1 MVKDLQKALQEAYDK
16 KASVQFVAAGGADA
30 NVWFYRVM

>member
-1 MVKDLQKALQEAYDK
+1 MVEHLQVSLQEAFDNNSSIK
-16 KASVQFVAAGGADA
+16 FVAAGGADA